1 MITIR
6 EKLIKIRSDSGLS
19 QQDFAEKLN
28 ISRQTVTRWE
38 SGKSTPSSAQILNIC
53 REFGLD
59 ANELLSGE
67 HAAVK
72 QSAKTIGIKL
82 IPLTVIGVIFATA
95 LAGLIITVVYCVK
108 DAAYDTSATVWI
120 ISVPQ
125 NTPMIVLCVFLAVFI
140 ILLAALFIYLL
151 RREKK

>member
-1 MITIR
+1 MTIR
-6 EKLIKIRSDSGLS
+6 DKLIKIRGDSGLS

-38 SGKSTPSSAQILNIC
+38 AGKSVPSSAQILNIC

-59 ANELLSGE
+59 ANELLSDGP
-67 HAAVK
+67 AAACKSDKKFNV
-72 QSAKTIGIKL
+72 KL
-82 IPLTVIGVIFATA
+82 IPLIAIGVIFAAA
-95 LAGLIITVVYCVK
+95 LTGLIITIIYCIK
-108 DAAYDTSATVWI
+108 DAAYDTTATVWI

-125 NTPMIVLCVFLAVFI
+125 NTPMIVLCIFLAVFI

>member
-1 MITIR
+1 MTIR
-6 EKLIKIRSDSGLS
+6 DKLIKIRSDSGLS

-38 SGKSTPSSAQILNIC
+38 AGKSVPSSAQILNIC

-59 ANELLSGE
+59 ANELLSDDP
-67 HAAVK
+67 AATRKPDKKFNVK
-72 QSAKTIGIKL
+72 S
-82 IPLTVIGVIFATA
+82 IPLIAIGVIFAAA
-95 LAGLIITVVYCVK
+95 LAGLIITVVYCIK
-108 DAAYDTSATVWI
+108 DAAYDTTATVWI

-125 NTPMIVLCVFLAVFI
+125 NTPMIVLCIFLAVFI